1 MERAPCEGHGLAPYS
16 RKALAHH
23 RDAETHWQPLGNT
36 SLLLA
41 PAGFASFQT

>member
-16 RKALAHH
+16 RKVPAHH
-23 RDAETHWQPLGNT
+23 RDAETHWQPLGKT
-36 SLLLA
+36 SLLLI